1 MADYGA
7 PSSYRALAQG
17 TPVYSSDG
25 TVLGEV
31 EHVLADQD
39 TDIFDGIVIDR
50 SVLPGG
56 HRFADATLVE
66 EIFERGV
73 VLTVDAAAAE
83 RLPEPSENPA
93 AMEVGGE
100 DFVEREW
107 DDEAE
112 AKLKRAWDVI
122 SGKRP

>member
-25 TVLGEV
+25 ANLGAV
-31 EHVLADQD
+31 EHVLADED
-39 TDIFDGIVIDR
+39 ADIFDGIVIDR

-56 HRFADATLVE
+56 HRFADAQLVQE
-66 EIFERGV
+66 VFERGV
-73 VLTVDAAAAE
+73 VLALDPAGAE

-112 AKLKRAWDVI
+112 AKLKRAWDLI

>member
-1 MADYGA
+1 MEDHGA
-7 PSSYRALAQG
+7 PSSYRALSAG
-17 TPVYSSDG
+17 TPVFSSDG
-25 TVLGEV
+25 ERVGEV
-31 EHVLADQD
+31 EHVLADEE

-50 SVLPGG
+50 SILPGG
-56 HRFADATLVE
+56 HRFADAGQVE

-73 VLTVDAAAAE
+73 VLSVDAAAAE
-83 RLPEPSENPA
+83 GLPEPSANPA

-107 DDEAE
+107 DDELE

-122 SGKRP
+122 SGKR

>member
-7 PSSYRALAQG
+7 PSSYRALAEG

-25 TVLGEV
+25 ANLGQV

-56 HRFADATLVE
+56 HRFADAALVE
-66 EIFERGV
+66 EIFERAV
-73 VLTVDAAAAE
+73 VLAVDAAGAE

-112 AKLKRAWDVI
+112 AKLKRAWDLI

>member
-25 TVLGEV
+25 ANLGAV
-31 EHVLADQD
+31 EHVLADED
-39 TDIFDGIVIDR
+39 ADIFDGIVIDR
-50 SVLPGG
+50 TVLPGG
-56 HRFADATLVE
+56 HRFADAQLVQ

-73 VLTVDAAAAE
+73 MLAVDAAGAE

-112 AKLKRAWDVI
+112 AKLKRAWDLI

>member
-25 TVLGEV
+25 ASLGEV
-31 EHVLADQD
+31 EHVLADED

-56 HRFADATLVE
+56 HRFADAALVQ
-66 EIFERGV
+66 EIFERAV
-73 VLTVDAAAAE
+73 VLAVDAPGAE

-112 AKLKRAWDVI
+112 AKLKRAWDLI

>member
-7 PSSYRALAQG
+7 PSSYRTLAEG
-17 TPVYSSDG
+17 TPVHSSDG
-25 TVLGEV
+25 TKLGEV

-50 SVLPGG
+50 SALPGG
-56 HRFADATLVE
+56 HRFADAAQVE
-66 EIFERGV
+66 EIFERAV
-73 VLTVDAAAAE
+73 VLTVDAAGAE

-112 AKLKRAWDVI
+112 SKLKRAWDLI

>member
-7 PSSYRALAQG
+7 PSSYRALAAG
-17 TPVYSSDG
+17 TPVYASDG
-25 TVLGEV
+25 TSLGEV
-31 EHVLADQD
+31 EHILADQD

-56 HRFADATLVE
+56 HRFADADLVE
-66 EIFERGV
+66 EIYERAV
-73 VLTVDAAAAE
+73 VLTVDAAGAE

-112 AKLKRAWDVI
+112 GKLKRAWDLI